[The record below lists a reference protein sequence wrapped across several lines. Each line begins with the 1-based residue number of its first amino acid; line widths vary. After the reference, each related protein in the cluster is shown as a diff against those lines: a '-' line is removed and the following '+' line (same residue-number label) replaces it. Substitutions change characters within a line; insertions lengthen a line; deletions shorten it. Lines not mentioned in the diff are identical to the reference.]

1 MTVRG
6 FLKGESVFE
15 AIWLGHSEPTDWQ
28 REDEWNRWYSGT
40 HQPVDLSG
48 APGLTHYRRLLNL
61 TPQLNAEAP
70 GCKYAVLYDF
80 LVESMIEPLT
90 VIIHVDA
97 ETVRTGRHFEAH
109 QGRGG
114 GFLGSR
120 LDGVIGLPR
129 AESAWPRAFTRDE
142 LIHCRHE
149 TKPDTVPAFDADRS
163 GYMPPLLGRGVY
175 VSLIETADASEWSNA
190 LSWLRDGYPV
200 DLSVVPGIESVRCFR
215 SIQRVPTFSCAVF
228 VECIAADARALSE
241 QVLELEIAH
250 VRDHGRPSGV
260 RQTGVTYQEIDSS
273 QIVPLDT
280 LDYPTDPALYP
291 YLVGGSI
298 ERLMGNIDDDLAH
311 GRT

>member
-1 MTVRG
+1 
-6 FLKGESVFE
+6 VFE

-40 HQPVDLSG
+40 HQPDDLSV
-48 APGLTHYRRLLNL
+48 APGLVHYRRLLSL

-70 GCKYAVLYDF
+70 GCKYGVLYDF

-90 VIIHVDA
+90 VIMDIDA

-120 LDGVIGLPR
+120 LDGPTAPQR
-129 AESAWPRAFTRDE
+129 TRTSWLRDFEHDE
-142 LIHCRHE
+142 LVRCKE
-149 TKPDTVPAFDADRS
+149 STKWGTAPVYDADRS
-163 GYMPPLLGRGVY
+163 GYMPPTLERGVY
-175 VSLIETADASEWSNA
+175 VSLIEAAGASEWSNL

-200 DLSVVPGIESVRCFR
+200 DLSAVSDIESVRCFR
-215 SIQRVPTFSCAVF
+215 SIQRVPTYHCAVF
-228 VECIAADARALSE
+228 VECVAADSRQLSE
-241 QVLELEIAH
+241 QILELEIANA
-250 VRDHGRPSGV
+250 REHGRPSGI
-260 RQTGVTYQEIDSS
+260 RQTGVTYQEIDPGR
-273 QIVPLDT
+273 IVPLDA

-298 ERLMGNIDDDLAH
+298 ERLMSNIDDNLAR
-311 GRT
+311 GRE